1 MNSSQDVL
9 ATLRARKWTVLFGA
23 LAIWAVALL
32 LVAQMDPKYRA
43 TATLL
48 IETRPNLINDIE
60 NNPMAQSTAIPDM
73 AVIRSEVAVLDSD
86 DLKRRLITQLNLFP
100 EEQHSSVGEA
110 LRQFFAPTAAVLRGW
125 FLAGRALLGGSADE
139 DTAAPAL
146 SPEEQRMARA
156 IEDYNRRL
164 SVFNDSRSNVI
175 ALTFTAPDPALAARI
190 ANAHVQMY
198 IDDQNAA
205 VGTTLSQ
212 MNTSIGTRLAQVR
225 ERLATSERALQ
236 DFRQQ
241 NGLMSAIQAPTLG
254 AQIQDVATQ
263 LAQARADEQQRVARL
278 DAARRGVE
286 TGRNYGANPD
296 ILNSP
301 LVQRLREQEENLVR
315 QQAEVDNRLGPN
327 HPRVQEARVQLGA
340 TRAALRAEIERIARS
355 GTDEVA
361 SAHSRVASLE
371 QTLARLNQ
379 QGGQLDQTEGRLRQL
394 ELEVGANRRVYEALY
409 ARAQQ
414 ASVQDTVQIP
424 RSRVVAQ
431 AMAPNKPAFPNAP
444 ILAIASLFASI
455 LLSISIAL
463 VRELA
468 RRDYRNVI
476 EAANHLHLAPLG
488 VVPRLQRRTPRRL
501 RAAFADRQAYA
512 HALRTI
518 LTWTSVGVPEG
529 RHRALLIAS
538 AESGEGKTELTI
550 NLARVL
556 ASTGY
561 RVLVVDA
568 DLDRSSL
575 STALGIQAA
584 APGEHAMVLRSE
596 LGAATLVKAQP
607 RLGFDVLRCMLDDP
621 ATSFALGP
629 VIMRRVL
636 TTLKEEYDLV
646 LIDTSAITQSQDALV
661 LGEFA
666 DAAIFV
672 VRARKTTRRIARAAL
687 EMLRSAQVNVI
698 GTVMTFA
705 NGRRSSRRTDTIE
718 HLRTYPRLQGPAA
731 EARSETQ

>member
-1 MNSSQDVL
+1 MNSSQDVFS
-9 ATLRARKWTVLFGA
+9 TLRARKWTVVFGA

-32 LVAQMDPKYRA
+32 ILANLEPKYRA

-48 IETRPNLINDIE
+48 IETRPNVINDIE
-60 NNPMAQSTAIPDM
+60 NNPTANSSAVPDM
-73 AVIRSEVAVLDSD
+73 AVVRSEVAVIDSD
-86 DLKRRLITQLNLFP
+86 DLKRRLIQQLNLL
-100 EEQHSSVGEA
+100 EERRSPVMEA
-110 LRQFFAPTAAVLRGW
+110 LKSFFAPTAAVIRGW
-125 FLAGRALLGGSADE
+125 VGAGRAMLGGSDE
-139 DTAAPAL
+139 ETPSSL
-146 SPEEQRMARA
+146 SPDEQRMARA
-156 IEDYNRRL
+156 VEDYDRRL
-164 SVFNDSRSNVI
+164 RIFNDSRSNVI
-175 ALTFTAPDPALAARI
+175 TLTFTAPDPALAARI

-198 IDDQNAA
+198 IEDQNTA
-205 VGTTLSQ
+205 VGSTLTQ
-212 MNTSIGTRLAQVR
+212 MNTSIGARLTQVR
-225 ERLATSERALQ
+225 ERLTTAERALQ
-236 DFRQQ
+236 QYREQ
-241 NGLMSAIQAPTLG
+241 NNLMSAVQPPALG
-254 AQIQDVATQ
+254 AQIQDISTQ
-263 LAQARADEQQRVARL
+263 LAQARADEAQRVSRV
-278 DAARRGVE
+278 DAARRALE
-286 TGRNYGANPD
+286 TGRNYGASAD
-296 ILNSP
+296 ILGSP
-301 LVQRLREQEENLVR
+301 LVQRLREQEENLQR

-327 HPRVQEARVQLGA
+327 HPRVQEARVQIGA
-340 TRAALRAEIERIARS
+340 TRAALRGEIERISRTANDELVVAR
-355 GTDEVA
+355 
-361 SAHSRVASLE
+361 SRVASLE
-371 QTLARLNQ
+371 QSLQRLQQ
-379 QGGQLDQTEGRLRQL
+379 QGGQIDQTEGRLRQL

-424 RSRVVAQ
+424 RTRVVA
-431 AMAPNKPAFPNAP
+431 AASPPHLASFPNMP
-444 ILAIASLFASI
+444 IMAVASLIAAM
-455 LLSISIAL
+455 LLSTGIAL
-463 VRELA
+463 MRELG

-488 VVPRLQRRTPRRL
+488 VVPRLQRRTPKRL

-538 AESGEGKTELTI
+538 AEAGEGKTELTI

-575 STALGIQAA
+575 SNALGIQAI
-584 APGEHAMVLRSE
+584 APGEHAMVLRTE
-596 LGAATLVKAQP
+596 LGAATLVKPQP

-636 TTLKEEYDLV
+636 ATLKEEYDLV

-661 LGEFA
+661 IGEFA

-672 VRARKTTRRIARAAL
+672 VRQRKTSRRVARAAL
-687 EMLRSAQVNVI
+687 DMLRNAQVNVI

-705 NGRRSSRRTDTIE
+705 NSSRSSRRTDTIE
-718 HLRTYPRLQGPAA
+718 HLRTYPRLQGPP
-731 EARSETQ
+731 EARGLPQ